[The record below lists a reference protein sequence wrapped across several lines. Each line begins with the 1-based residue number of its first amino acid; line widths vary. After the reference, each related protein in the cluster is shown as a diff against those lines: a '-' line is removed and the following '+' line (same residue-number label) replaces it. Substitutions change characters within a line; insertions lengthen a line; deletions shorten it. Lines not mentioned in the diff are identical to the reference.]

1 MNICELSWRKRDL
14 NDGLLFLEE
23 AGCPLSGRKMLPSA
37 AINSN
42 NFAYKI
48 ITSPGKNVTIK
59 RRGGERDRARQSE
72 TERERDRASGQLGFH
87 IWPLEKV
94 EKANS
99 PQTPGSAP
107 PPESQCHT
115 WLLSNRHILHV
126 SNA

>member
-59 RRGGERDRARQSE
+59 GEGERETEQDKARQKERE
-72 TERERDRASGQLGFH
+72 TERAASWVFTSGH
-87 IWPLEKV
+87 WK
-94 EKANS
+94 
-99 PQTPGSAP
+99 
-107 PPESQCHT
+107 
-115 WLLSNRHILHV
+115 R
-126 SNA
+126 